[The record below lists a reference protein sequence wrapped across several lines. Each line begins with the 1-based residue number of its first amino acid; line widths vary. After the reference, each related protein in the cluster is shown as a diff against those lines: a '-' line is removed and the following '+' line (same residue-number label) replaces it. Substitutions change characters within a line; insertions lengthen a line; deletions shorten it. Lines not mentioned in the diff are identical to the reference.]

1 MFIFYVVFTIC
12 SAIIFY
18 IILKIIKYYMNIDNS
33 HNNSYKIDYKEFHE
47 NLIYEIKDYKTPI
60 QIYFGFEGFVYIDIT
75 ALCLGGKQ

>member
-1 MFIFYVVFTIC
+1 
-12 SAIIFY
+12 
-18 IILKIIKYYMNIDNS
+18 MNIDNS

-75 ALCLGGKQ
+75 ALWGKTIR